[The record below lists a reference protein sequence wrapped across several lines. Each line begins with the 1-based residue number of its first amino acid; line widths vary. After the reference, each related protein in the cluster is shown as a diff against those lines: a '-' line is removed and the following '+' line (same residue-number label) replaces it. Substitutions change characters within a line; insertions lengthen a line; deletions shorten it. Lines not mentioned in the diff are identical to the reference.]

1 LIDVRPL
8 FAIHLDADKMA
19 VQKVCCL
26 NIRKS
31 LRRHHMTPMA
41 GGIADG
47 NKKRFF
53 PVNCVLNYFRTPF
66 LPPDR
71 IRCML
76 EKIRR

>member
-1 LIDVRPL
+1 
-8 FAIHLDADKMA
+8 
-19 VQKVCCL
+19 
-26 NIRKS
+26 
-31 LRRHHMTPMA
+31 MTPMA

-53 PVNCVLNYFRTPF
+53 LVNRVLNYFRAPF

-71 IRCML
+71 IGCML